1 MGGRRNPSAETGDE
15 NMNLMIATVAV
26 LALVGLAKNK
36 KPVFGQLTLT
46 GEKALDWLKTAD
58 AEKEGGISFAFQ
70 RIRMVLTETLASEGW
85 NVPDWKEG
93 RTWTALGFLAE
104 PEYANPIWIHQRSAV
119 QELERRLADWEA
131 QGATVNDK
139 ERSIDFGD
147 GIKTLNFQRGEGKFA
162 RYTVTEED

>member
-1 MGGRRNPSAETGDE
+1 
-15 NMNLMIATVAV
+15 MNTILATVAV
-26 LALVGLAKNK
+26 LALLGLAKK

-58 AEKEGGISFAFQ
+58 AEKEGGVVYAFQ
-70 RIRMVLTETLASEGW
+70 RIRMVLTETLATEGW
-85 NVPDWKEG
+85 NVPDWKDG
-93 RTWTALGFLAE
+93 RTWTAVAWLAE

-119 QELERRLADWEA
+119 QAIESKLAEWEA

-147 GIKTLNFQRGEGKFA
+147 AVKTLRFHRGQGKFA
-162 RYTVTEED
+162 RYTVEEED

>member
-1 MGGRRNPSAETGDE
+1 
-15 NMNLMIATVAV
+15 MNLMIATVAV

-119 QELERRLADWEA
+119 QELERRMADWEA
-131 QGATVNDK
+131 QGATVDDK
-139 ERSIDFGD
+139 SMTIDFGD
-147 GIKTLNFQRGEGKFA
+147 GVKTLNFQRGEGKFA
-162 RYTVTEED
+162 RYTVAEED

>member
-15 NMNLMIATVAV
+15 KMNLMIATVAL
-26 LALVGLAKNK
+26 LALLGLAKNK

-58 AEKEGGISFAFQ
+58 AEKEGGVSFTFQ
-70 RIRMVLTETLASEGW
+70 RIRMVLTETLATEGW
-85 NVPDWKEG
+85 NVPDWKDG

-119 QELERRLADWEA
+119 QEIERCLADWEA

-139 ERSIDFGD
+139 DRSIDFGD
-147 GIKTLNFQRGEGKFA
+147 AVKTLNFQRGQGKFA
-162 RYTVTEED
+162 RYTVSEED

>member
-1 MGGRRNPSAETGDE
+1 
-15 NMNLMIATVAV
+15 MNLMMITVAV
-26 LALVGLAKNK
+26 LALAGLAKNK

-104 PEYANPIWIHQRSAV
+104 PEYANPIWVHQRSAV
-119 QELERRLADWEA
+119 QELERRMADWEA
-131 QGATVNDK
+131 QGATVDDK
-139 ERSIDFGD
+139 TMTIDFGD
-147 GIKTLNFQRGEGKFA
+147 GVKTLNFQRGEGKFA
-162 RYTVTEED
+162 RYTVKEED

>member
-1 MGGRRNPSAETGDE
+1 
-15 NMNLMIATVAV
+15 MNLMIATVAV

-46 GEKALDWLKTAD
+46 GEKALDWLKTAE
-58 AEKEGGISFAFQ
+58 AEQEGGVSFLFTK
-70 RIRMVLTETLASEGW
+70 IRMVLTETLATEGW
-85 NVPDWKEG
+85 NVPDWKDG

-119 QELERRLADWEA
+119 QEIEARLAAWEEK
-131 QGATVNDK
+131 GATVNDK

-147 GIKTLNFQRGEGKFA
+147 APVSLNFHRGEGKFA
-162 RYTVTEED
+162 RYTVKED